1 MNYLLEVC
9 LPTALAIGI
18 MPLIAQSNPDAV
30 PTMQK
35 GISVQMPVTSTAL
48 PMPEADKA
56 DAILVI
62 ITEDGSIYLGLHPTD
77 ADALADSV
85 ADALSKQSDKSVYI
99 KADAR
104 APYSQV
110 ATVLAALR
118 TAGVEA
124 PTLLTA
130 QPHASEPG
138 SLVPPECLQIL
149 IDPHRSSS
157 SPAIVQLLNSA
168 QQQALL
174 KVNGEPVSRASVQN
188 KLAQIFHDR
197 SDHDRSNS
205 NSGSDRRN
213 ERETEKF
220 VQIESDGTF
229 PFAAVVDLIDQ
240 CRSAGAKVV
249 LSSPTI

>member
-9 LPTALAIGI
+9 LATALAIGI

-56 DAILVI
+56 DATVVI
-62 ITEDGSIYLGLHPTD
+62 ITEDGSVNLGLHPTD
-77 ADALADSV
+77 ADTVADSIRN
-85 ADALSKQSDKSVYI
+85 AMSNHPDKSVYI

-104 APYSQV
+104 APYSQIL
-110 ATVLAALR
+110 AVLAALR

-124 PTLLTA
+124 PALLTS
-130 QPHASEPG
+130 QPHTTAPG
-138 SLVPPECLQIL
+138 ILLPPEGLQVL
-149 IDPHRSSS
+149 VDPRPSSS

-168 QQQALL
+168 QQRSVL
-174 KVNGEPVSRASVQN
+174 KVNGEPVPRANLQN
-188 KLAQIFHDR
+188 QLAQIFQNRRDR
-197 SDHDRSNS
+197 NND
-205 NSGSDRRN
+205 SDRDN
-213 ERETEKF
+213 EREREKI
-220 VQIESDGTF
+220 VQIEADGTF

-249 LSSPTI
+249 LTSPTL